1 MTPSHTPGGALYV
14 TVIQGQ
20 ISTRSA
26 GAEETFQPGGTIALN
41 NGDYVE
47 MGNATSGSARVI
59 ATAILPMRAPLTIDP
74 AGFSND
80 AYSGSTQGSGVL
92 DSVVHTPRPTTVY
105 HSAIAVERP
114 TGVFAVA
121 HVLLD
126 LEPGVWTPQHIHGG
140 QELVVVTS
148 GEMTLQRHGE
158 SQMFATGE
166 SCVNPSGV
174 VPALLAWLSP
184 AYGAS
189 CSPSPWI
196 REHLADA
203 QRRALV
209 IGNDSEPSSRTL
221 GPDLH
226 RKRRAAPSD
235 GADRRNCRQ
244 AECGPCG
251 FGNQVG
257 RVLSWHGRDQA
268 RLGQRKRESM
278 ARIGKAGRA
287 TRTRMSERDQ
297 RRTHGRPFAAQHV
310 AQGLVH
316 GQADDGV
323 RLTGLQRCRLAQPL
337 LG

>member
-1 MTPSHTPGGALYV
+1 MYRLVFSNLLALIFLVASGSAALAQPTPTASPLNAPPGPVSHFATSFDVVDAPEHFEQVLSIIDFPGGAWTPSHTPGGALYM

-26 GAEETFQPGGTIALN
+26 GSEKTFQPGGTIALN

-47 MGNATSGSARVI
+47 VGNATSGSARVI
-59 ATAILPMRAPLTIDP
+59 ATAILPMGAPLTIDS

-114 TGVFAVA
+114 AGVFAVA

-166 SCVNPSGV
+166 SWVNPSGV
-174 VPALLAWLSP
+174 VHAA
-184 AYGAS
+184 
-189 CSPSPWI
+189 
-196 REHLADA
+196 
-203 QRRALV
+203 
-209 IGNDSEPSSRTL
+209 GNDGSSF
-221 GPDLH
+221 
-226 RKRRAAPSD
+226 A
-235 GADRRNCRQ
+235 
-244 AECGPCG
+244 
-251 FGNQVG
+251 QVA
-257 RVLSWHGRDQA
+257 VAFL
-268 RLGQRKRESM
+268 LP
-278 ARIGKAGRA
+278 AGR
-287 TRTRMSERDQ
+287 
-297 RRTHGRPFAAQHV
+297 P
-310 AQGLVH
+310 
-316 GQADDGV
+316 
-323 RLTGLQRCRLAQPL
+323 LTTVV
-337 LG
+337 